1 MGKNKRQR
9 VANGDKCFFS
19 VYLLLETNN
28 LETETKPK
36 YPYDCIVS
44 VMRVKRFRCLICLFD
59 TIRLLT
65 RKEEE
70 EEEKSSF

>member
-36 YPYDCIVS
+36 YPYDCN
-44 VMRVKRFRCLICLFD
+44 RLNAGETFPLFD
-59 TIRLLT
+59 LLV
-65 RKEEE
+65 
-70 EEEKSSF
+70 